1 LERQRKRLKSPTSM
15 RSTSNCGSYALLRPT
30 SYPTGRFAQEK
41 EHAAM
46 LDRLTPTHQADLM
59 HDGKKAKKGEK
70 VKLTSGQ
77 TVVEEKE
84 LEVFGVA

>member
-1 LERQRKRLKSPTSM
+1 
-15 RSTSNCGSYALLRPT
+15 
-30 SYPTGRFAQEK
+30 
-41 EHAAM
+41 M

-70 VKLTSGQ
+70 VRLASG
-77 TVVEEKE
+77 TGVVQEKE